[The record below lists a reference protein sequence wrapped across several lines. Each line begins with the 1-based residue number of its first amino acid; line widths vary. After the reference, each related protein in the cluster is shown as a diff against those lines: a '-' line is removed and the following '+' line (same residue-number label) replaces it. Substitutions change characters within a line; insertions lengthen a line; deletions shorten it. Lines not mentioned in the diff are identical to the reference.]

1 MSPEVQKKQ
10 LELLKSRLKK
20 AYSLPFEVQEKW
32 KDEIEKLEQKAN
44 ILRTKLGITF
54 DEDKA
59 SEMLINTNK
68 EIIKLLKGNYGNGEF
83 NKFLDNNKEAEKLWN
98 ETDEINVAFKLK
110 DRDYFKEC
118 LKKYKENILK
128 VDEMYATSRRDN

>member
-68 EIIKLLKGNYGNGEF
+68 EIIKLLKGNYGN
-83 NKFLDNNKEAEKLWN
+83 KEAEKLWN

-128 VDEMYATSRRDN
+128 VDEMYATSRRDNQ